1 MNKKHVVILGA
12 GYAGLK
18 TLRELQKGAKDV
30 EITLVDRNNYH
41 YEATDLH
48 VVAAGTQPAEK
59 ITYNIMDVVDE
70 KMTTFI
76 QGTVKTIDAATQT
89 VALEDGQTINYDYLV
104 VSLGFESESFGI
116 PGVQEHALQMVD
128 VKTALNV
135 YEHIQEQMRQ
145 YKATQN
151 EEFLKIVVCGAGFTG
166 IELLGSLFE
175 NKPKFA
181 EIAGVSADQIQI
193 YCVEAVTRLL
203 PMFNEKLAN
212 YGVQLLKDS
221 AIHLLLGKPIKE
233 IKPGAVVYQD
243 NEAGDL
249 AELSAKTI
257 IWTTGVSGSH
267 VVGDSGFE
275 ARRGRVMVQPDLT
288 DANHSNV
295 YIIGDC
301 SAVMDS
307 ETNRPYPTTAQI
319 ALKMG
324 AHAAKNIQAQL
335 KGEATKPFS
344 FKSQGSVCC
353 VGNTR
358 ALGIVGK
365 TDIKGYPA
373 SFMKKIIMNKALFET
388 GGTKEMMAKGRF
400 DLYH

>member
-48 VVAAGTQPAEK
+48 EVAAGTQPAEK

-166 IELLGSLFE
+166 IELLGSLVE

-181 EIAGVSADQIQI
+181 EIAGVSADPN
-193 YCVEAVTRLL
+193 LL
-203 PMFNEKLAN
+203 CRSS
-212 YGVQLLKDS
+212 YS
-221 AIHLLLGKPIKE
+221 PI
-233 IKPGAVVYQD
+233 ADV
-243 NEAGDL
+243 
-249 AELSAKTI
+249 
-257 IWTTGVSGSH
+257 
-267 VVGDSGFE
+267 
-275 ARRGRVMVQPDLT
+275 
-288 DANHSNV
+288 
-295 YIIGDC
+295 
-301 SAVMDS
+301 
-307 ETNRPYPTTAQI
+307 
-319 ALKMG
+319 
-324 AHAAKNIQAQL
+324 
-335 KGEATKPFS
+335 
-344 FKSQGSVCC
+344 
-353 VGNTR
+353 
-358 ALGIVGK
+358 
-365 TDIKGYPA
+365 
-373 SFMKKIIMNKALFET
+373 
-388 GGTKEMMAKGRF
+388 
-400 DLYH
+400 